1 VGLLE
6 AGRRERSGG
15 LAAGRN
21 LKRAAVERE
30 EEASRGELVGCWSLL
45 WFGLVLARSLAV
57 CSASATFPFFFHSH
71 IMLFILPAK
80 HYPFYQPNT
89 LKQTIYI

>member
-57 CSASATFPFFFHSH
+57 CSASATFPFFFFHSH
-71 IMLFILPAK
+71 NAIHSTGEALSILPAK
-80 HYPFYQPNT
+80 HP
-89 LKQTIYI
+89 